1 MRPSIA
7 LIFAATIAF
16 AAPAAAQDNNV
27 TATETAVN
35 ATAPLP
41 ETDANAAA
49 VPPADANAV
58 AAMEVAPT
66 DVAATETAPVRRNR
80 SRTFPWGLL
89 GILGLLGLL
98 GRRRAG

>member
-1 MRPSIA
+1 MRASIA

-16 AAPAAAQDNNV
+16 AAPAAAQDKNV

-41 ETDANAAA
+41 EADANTAA

-58 AAMEVAPT
+58 TATEVAPA
-66 DVAATETAPVRRNR
+66 DVAATDTAPAPRKR

-89 GILGLLGLL
+89 GIVGLLGLL
-98 GRRRAG
+98 GRRRGG

>member
-1 MRPSIA
+1 MRASIA
-7 LIFAATIAF
+7 LILAATMAF

-49 VPPADANAV
+49 VPPADANMIATT
-58 AAMEVAPT
+58 EVAPT
-66 DVAATETAPVRRNR
+66 DVAAAETAPEPRKRA
-80 SRTFPWGLL
+80 RTFPWGLL

-98 GRRRAG
+98 GRRRAS